1 MENKVKQRPKKP
13 DVNETA
19 FAVVMAAI
27 GESSL
32 GPATAR
38 TPPAPDAKPEPKPSK
53 PKKSAPKKPA

>member
-1 MENKVKQRPKKP
+1 MKPQRPKKP

-27 GESSL
+27 GENSL
-32 GPATAR
+32 APAAAPA
-38 TPPAPDAKPEPKPSK
+38 PPAPDAKRESKPSK

>member
-1 MENKVKQRPKKP
+1 MKPQRPKKP

-27 GESSL
+27 GEHSL
-32 GPATAR
+32 LPSAR
-38 TPPAPDAKPEPKPSK
+38 PPSPAPDAKPEPKSGK

>member
-1 MENKVKQRPKKP
+1 MKPKRPKKP

-32 GPATAR
+32 GPAAAR
-38 TPPAPDAKPEPKPSK
+38 TPPAPDTKREPKPGKS
-53 PKKSAPKKPA
+53 KKSAPKKPA